1 MTYISDINPASPSG
15 DDLLLNGD
23 DQIRALKA
31 DLKNTLG
38 GLNGPVREDADTSG
52 VGGST
57 LVTAATMS
65 SWEARIKALE
75 AGGGGGTAPAT
86 GSIPVGGIM
95 VWYGDVNTIP
105 TGWKQCN
112 GASYTYTP
120 VGGGSAT
127 IQTPD
132 LRGRAIFGPGA
143 TNSPGWNVG
152 STPNWALLFGT
163 IPYIPATTGDS
174 PAHTHTTSTPGTA
187 LSVAQLPNHTHAM
200 FSDENI
206 SISGSDPA
214 KVGFLQY
221 ASNELT
227 NPSGSQAY
235 SIAASSGGGA
245 TAPTAGI
252 VGATG
257 SGSTHTHPNATSGA
271 SGVHSHGV
279 GVNPPYLGLY
289 HIMYVAD
296 GVPA

>member
-1 MTYISDINPASPSG
+1 MTYISDINPTTPSG

-23 DQIRALKA
+23 DQIRALKS

-52 VGGST
+52 VGGAT

-75 AGGGGGTAPAT
+75 SGGGGGAPAT

-95 VWYGDVNTIP
+95 VWYGNVGTIP

-112 GASYTYTP
+112 GASYTYSL

-132 LRGRAIFGPGA
+132 LRGRLIYGPGA
-143 TNSPGWNVG
+143 ADGPVWNGGVAPFWANYGFGPSLVLNSADAG
-152 STPNWALLFGT
+152 SH
-163 IPYIPATTGDS
+163 S
-174 PAHTHTTSTPGTA
+174 HTTSTPGA
-187 LSVAQLPNHTHAM
+187 SLSLAQLPAHGHVL
-200 FSDENI
+200 FSDEDI
-206 SISGSDPA
+206 TISGSDPA

-221 ASNELT
+221 ASNEMT
-227 NPSGSQAY
+227 NPSGSKAY
-235 SIAASSGGGA
+235 SIAASSGNGA
-245 TAPTAGI
+245 AVPTVGST
-252 VGATG
+252 GATG
-257 SGSTHTHPNATSGA
+257 SGSTHTHPGATSGSA
-271 SGVHSHGV
+271 GTHNHAIGITQ
-279 GVNPPYLGLY
+279 PYLGLY

>member
-38 GLNGPVREDADTSG
+38 GLNGPVKEDADTSG
-52 VGGST
+52 AGGTT
-57 LVTAATMS
+57 LVSAATMS

-75 AGGGGGTAPAT
+75 AGGGGGPTT

-95 VWYGDVNTIP
+95 VWYGDVVTIP
-105 TGWKQCN
+105 AGWKQCN

-120 VGGGSAT
+120 AGGGSAT

-132 LRGRAIFGPGA
+132 LRGRTIFGPGA
-143 TNSPGWNVG
+143 ANSPGWNVG
-152 STPNWALLFGT
+152 STPNWVNFLGVPAIQSSTISDGNHTHQVPGGNYTLQAADLPSHTHFLFTDSVGVADASFVSTVARTRADPGDYDMAAGT
-163 IPYIPATTGDS
+163 GTPGTGISGTNQTGTPNAHSHGTATSTSAG
-174 PAHTHTTSTPGTA
+174 AHTHT
-187 LSVAQLPNHTHAM
+187 
-200 FSDENI
+200 
-206 SISGSDPA
+206 
-214 KVGFLQY
+214 
-221 ASNELT
+221 
-227 NPSGSQAY
+227 
-235 SIAASSGGGA
+235 
-245 TAPTAGI
+245 
-252 VGATG
+252 
-257 SGSTHTHPNATSGA
+257 
-271 SGVHSHGV
+271 V

>member
-1 MTYISDINPASPSG
+1 MTYISDINTATPSG

-38 GLNGPVREDADTSG
+38 GLNGPVKQDADTSG
-52 VGGST
+52 AGGST

-75 AGGGGGTAPAT
+75 QGGGGGTAPAT

-95 VWYGDVNTIP
+95 VWYGDAGTIP

-112 GASYTYTP
+112 GASYRYTP

-132 LRGRAIFGPGA
+132 LRGRAVIGPGA
-143 TNSPGWNVG
+143 TNGPVWNQ
-152 STPNWALLFGT
+152 SSSFNWSASGFG
-163 IPYIPATTGDS
+163 PAIFNVSDS
-174 PAHTHTTSTPGTA
+174 QGAHTHTTSTPGQALTTA
-187 LSVAQLPNHTHAM
+187 QMPSHFHAIL
-200 FSDENI
+200 DDADA
-206 SISGSDPA
+206 GSD
-214 KVGFLQY
+214 V
-221 ASNELT
+221 T
-227 NPSGSQAY
+227 NLFQSVSRTGSTYTMRAGD
-235 SIAASSGGGA
+235 AAA
-245 TAPTAGI
+245 TL
-252 VGATG
+252 GATG
-257 SGSTHTHPNATSGA
+257 TSGSGATHTHPNATSGS
-271 SGVHSHGV
+271 SGAHTHQVQTA
-279 GVNPPYLGLY
+279 PPYLGLY